1 MTRTSTE
8 DAALRRS
15 LARAITAIRVRRGM
29 SRSELAEASG
39 IAVDDLSQ
47 IEDGKRL
54 PSSSRFSRLASA
66 LGVTAADLVAAAEV
80 GTRPKEPESAPPP
93 QPEPVAAK
101 PPGRSGRSF
110 LMPLMGGEWE
120 AVPGADPTEQPP
132 QPPNEEAEVV
142 SQEAAEDR
150 TVVLGELMLA
160 IATLSTED
168 LRRLLDLARDLDP
181 G

>member
-29 SRSELAEASG
+29 SRSDLAEASG

-47 IEDGKRL
+47 IEDGRRL

-66 LGVTAADLVAAAEV
+66 LGVTAADLVAAAEA
-80 GTRPKEPESAPPP
+80 GTRPKEPESVPPP

-101 PPGRSGRSF
+101 PRGRSGRSF
-110 LMPLMGGEWE
+110 VMPLMGGEWE
-120 AVPGADPTEQPP
+120 ATPGADPTEQPP
-132 QPPNEEAEVV
+132 QDAPEAPIDQPL
-142 SQEAAEDR
+142 SQEEDR
-150 TVVLGELMLA
+150 TVILGELMLA

-168 LRRLLDLARDLDP
+168 LRRLLELARDFEA